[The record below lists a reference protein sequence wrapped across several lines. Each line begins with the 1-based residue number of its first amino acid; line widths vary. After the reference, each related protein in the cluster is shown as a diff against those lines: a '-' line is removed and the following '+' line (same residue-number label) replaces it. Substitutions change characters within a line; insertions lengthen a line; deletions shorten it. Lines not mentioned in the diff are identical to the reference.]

1 MNNRQLLAL
10 AKKAV
15 RLPQAVVTD
24 KNGKKSPS
32 DYFLANPNAYKRV
45 ERAQAELARFGFG
58 A

>member
-15 RLPQAVVTD
+15 RLPQAFVTD
-24 KNGKKSPS
+24 KNGDKSTS

-45 ERAQAELARFGFG
+45 AQAKAELARLGFG